1 MDERYNRIVR
11 NEEFNRLLDEIEA
24 LEADRIYCRHG
35 LEHLL
40 DVARISYIQVLE
52 DGLDYDKSIL
62 YAAALLHD
70 IGRGAEYRG
79 VGSHDEAGAIIA
91 ERILWD
97 CGYSEPE
104 IKLIQEAIRGHGEE
118 GGSGMGA
125 LLHRSDKAS
134 RMCFRC
140 KAADTCKWKVKNEGI
155 EK

>member
-1 MDERYNRIVR
+1 MERVDAILRHPTFTAALAELHEQERERI
-11 NEEFNRLLDEIEA
+11 F
-24 LEADRIYCRHG
+24 CRHG

-52 DGLDYDKSIL
+52 GGLDYDKNVL
-62 YAAALLHD
+62 YATALLHD
-70 IGRGAEYRG
+70 IGRAAEYRG
-79 VGSHDEAGAIIA
+79 AGSHDEAGAAIA
-91 ERILWD
+91 EGILRD
-97 CGYSEPE
+97 CGYAESE
-104 IKLIQEAIRGHGEE
+104 IQMIQEAIRGHGEE
-118 GGSGMGA
+118 GGSGLAA